1 MSKASLFVVAG
12 FLAIGLGGCDSVSE
26 AFSEKKSSPDEFA
39 VFSEPPLSMPPDF
52 GLRPPRP
59 GAPRPQK
66 STPRFQAKSAMLRA
80 GRSNP
85 IQRPPPRGSSQGLQ
99 VLLRETGALEANPDI
114 RALVNKESSL
124 VATGDKKLTD
134 RLLFWR
140 GAKDEPVIDPAKE
153 AERIR
158 EAMEQGQ
165 PVTGEES
172 PTIQRK

>member
-1 MSKASLFVVAG
+1 MVAG

-39 VFSEPPLSMPPDF
+39 VFSEPPLSMPPDY

-59 GAPRPQK
+59 GAARPQT
-66 STPRFQAKSAMLRA
+66 STPRFQAERAVRAA
-80 GRSNP
+80 GRGNP
-85 IQRPPPRGSSQGLQ
+85 ILRSAPRGSSPGLQ

-140 GAKDEPVIDPAKE
+140 GGAKDEPVVDPAKE

-158 EAMEQGQ
+158 EAVEQGQ

>member
-1 MSKASLFVVAG
+1 MIVGV
-12 FLAIGLGGCDSVSE
+12 LAVGLGGCGSVSNI
-26 AFSEKKSSPDEFA
+26 FSDKKSSPDELA

-59 GAPRPQK
+59 GAERPQK
-66 STPRFQAKSAMLRA
+66 STPFFQAKSAILRA
-80 GRSNP
+80 GGGNP
-85 IQRPPPRGSSQGLQ
+85 ILRPPPRGSSQGLQ

-124 VATGDKKLTD
+124 VATGDKKLTN

-140 GAKDEPVIDPAKE
+140 GAKDDPVIDAAKE
-153 AERIR
+153 AKRIR
-158 EAMEQGQ
+158 EAMERGK
-165 PVTGEES
+165 PVPGEES